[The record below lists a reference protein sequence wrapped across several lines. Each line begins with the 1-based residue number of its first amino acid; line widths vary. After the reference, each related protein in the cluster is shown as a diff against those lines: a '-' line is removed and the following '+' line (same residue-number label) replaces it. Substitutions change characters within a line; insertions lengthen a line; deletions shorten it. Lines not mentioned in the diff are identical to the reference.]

1 MKKVFKVSGFLLLL
15 ILAIAVTYNVYKLKD
30 SNGGPVSAIHMMEEM
45 DSDLVDVFF
54 MGSSH
59 VFCGISPAALWEH
72 SGIAA
77 YDLSVT
83 GMDLESTYYTL
94 KYYAKEY
101 KPQIVFVDVYG
112 FTFDGYSDDPVLIG
126 NKYRNLIQL
135 PFSKES
141 VELAEKMTDD
151 DEVRDYKLRFP
162 IIHTRYKELGI
173 NDFVSPKLSEYNRG
187 ELIILSACNYLD
199 LLSCY
204 DCEEEVPL
212 SDEHIEWIDRM
223 EKLSSEEGFEIV
235 YLKIP
240 FTDTVSCD
248 SQKVLNGFEKYAEE
262 KGYKYLDVQYR
273 ASRLGLSVM
282 DFTDPTH
289 LNSFGAKKVSE
300 YIAEYIDDNYS
311 LEDHRGDGRYKVWE
325 NDSEYVKMCLEK
337 NNIRNSKL
345 TDEVPVYLSK
355 IQNLCG
361 LTNIAVYRGE
371 NEEHYSPVED
381 YLELMGIEFEEY
393 TDGGVW
399 IIEGENITRI
409 MSMKE
414 NGIFYYDLA
423 DDLGLKIDKTEDNF
437 SLKINTEELETLE
450 SGVVVF
456 SYDVLGNEM
465 VESMFIK

>member
-15 ILAIAVTYNVYKLKD
+15 ILAITVTYNVYKLKD
-30 SNGGPVSAIHMMEEM
+30 SNGGPVSSIHLMQET
-45 DSDLVDVFF
+45 DSNLVDVFF

-59 VFCGISPAALWEH
+59 VYCGVSPATLWEH

-77 YDLSVT
+77 YDLSVS

-94 KYYAKEY
+94 KYYVKEFSP
-101 KPQIVFVDVYG
+101 KIVFVDVYG
-112 FTFDGYSDDPVLIG
+112 LTYDGYSDAPVLIG

-141 VELAEKMTDD
+141 KELAEKMTHE
-151 DEVRDYKLRFP
+151 DETRDYLLRFP

-187 ELIILSACNYLD
+187 ELVNLDSCNYID

-204 DCEEEVPL
+204 DCEEIVPL
-212 SDEHIEWIDRM
+212 SDEHIEWLERM
-223 EKLSSEEGFEIV
+223 EKLSVEEGFDLV
-235 YLKIP
+235 YIRIP
-240 FTDTVSCD
+240 FTDMTSFEA
-248 SQKVLNGFEKYAEE
+248 QKVFNGFAEYAEE
-262 KGYKYLDVQYR
+262 KDYKFFDTQYR
-273 ASRLGLSVM
+273 SARLGLSVM

-289 LNSFGAKKVSE
+289 LNTFGAKKVSE

-311 LEDHRGDGRYKVWE
+311 LEDHRGDSRYKVWE

-361 LTNIAVYRGE
+361 LTNIVVYRGE

-393 TDGGVW
+393 IDGGVW
-399 IIEGENITRI
+399 IIEGENITRV
-409 MSMKE
+409 MSMNE
-414 NGIFYYDLA
+414 DGIFYYDLA
-423 DDLGLKIDKTEDNF
+423 DDLGLKIDKSEDTF

-465 VESMFIK
+465 VESKYIQ